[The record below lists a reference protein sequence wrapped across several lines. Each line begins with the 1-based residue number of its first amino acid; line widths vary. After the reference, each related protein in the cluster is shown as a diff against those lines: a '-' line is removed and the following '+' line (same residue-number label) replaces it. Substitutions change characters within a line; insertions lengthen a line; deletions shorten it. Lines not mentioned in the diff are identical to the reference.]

1 MNGSVNGFVIVLVVL
16 VVLGAGVGIAFAVR
30 RHRYVKALRA
40 RGWSFESSPSP
51 AIANGLIVPPFGVG
65 FARGTDEQVYGRT
78 RSGVDFQVFEYAEV
92 GDSRVVCMTLPMPL
106 PEVVVLAPNQV
117 RQGLVLPPPQPLA
130 GGAATVQGTD
140 PAAVEVV
147 LQLAGGALAAFG
159 ARYPLNLALDGDQLT
174 QVGAPKDPDELE
186 AYLEALAPVVQA
198 LHAGAAQLESF
209 RQPEPQP
216 RLGFYHRPSWYYLP
230 SDDGVLATVDHT
242 RNGHGHRTS
251 DVVHGE
257 MYPGC
262 WFVALVHHWQTTR
275 TETYT
280 DGNGNTQTRTV
291 TENHEEVI
299 HEVTLSFGMPD
310 LTVTT
315 DSRMRRLF
323 NGRSLDFELAAFND
337 AYDVYCD
344 VPKFA
349 YDVLHPRQIEYLM
362 GIGAMPFDIVGSRV
376 RPRSREHSPQAIA
389 YELDVLAGF
398 FARIPPFVWQDLG
411 VAEPPLRLTPA
422 GQIEVRTA

>member
-1 MNGSVNGFVIVLVVL
+1 MDGSINWFVVVL
-16 VVLGAGVGIAFAVR
+16 VALVVIGGGIGIAFAIR
-30 RHRYVKALRA
+30 RHRYVKAIRE
-40 RGWSFESSPSP
+40 RGWHFESNPSP
-51 AIANGLIVPPFGVG
+51 AIANGLLVPPFGVG
-65 FARGTDEQVYGRT
+65 FRRDTDEHVTGRT
-78 RSGVDFQVFEYAEV
+78 RSGVDFQVFEYEAA
-92 GDSRVVCMTLPMPL
+92 GDARVVCMTLPMPL
-106 PEVVVLAPNQV
+106 PEVVVLGPEQSRPGVA
-117 RQGLVLPPPQPLA
+117 LPPPQQQLPQ
-130 GGAATVQGTD
+130 ATVQGAD

-159 ARYPLNLALDGDQLT
+159 ARHPLNLALDGGQLT

-186 AYLEALAPVVQA
+186 AYLEALAPVAQA
-198 LHAGAAQLESF
+198 LHAGAAQLERF
-209 RQPEPQP
+209 RRPEPQP

-230 SDDGVLATVDHT
+230 SDDGVLATIDHT
-242 RNGHGHRTS
+242 RSGHNHRTS

-262 WFVALVHHWQTTR
+262 WFVALIHHWQTTR

-291 TENHEEVI
+291 TENHQEVI

-323 NGRSLDFELAAFND
+323 NGGSLDFELAAFND

-362 GIGAMPFDIVGSRV
+362 GVGAMPFEIVGSRV

-389 YELDVLAGF
+389 HELDVLAGF
-398 FARIPPFVWQDLG
+398 FARFPAFVWQDLG
-411 VAEPPLRLTPA
+411 VPEPPLRLTA
-422 GQIEVRTA
+422 EGQIEVHTS